1 MAHNLNVIGV
11 CWLEFAV
18 LGQSAPKKHNR
29 EKSPDTFVTHM
40 KFLKHVSAMFDNQK
54 ILLLWQQ
61 NKQISHALAAWS
73 ASRALFTWSQCTT
86 WAKVFYFTVIAHT
99 SAKVRKKTIVWLLG
113 AKIIT
118 YPLVLQNERLFP
130 LGLSLLKIN
139 STWFYSNNQIT
150 QLWFLQFNYQFLIIW
165 LNEASLQ
172 LSVSSQKLHA
182 CSLVCYLTFWVMN
195 TENKTYNP
203 YQISLAVSQHFN
215 FQISHKN

>member
-99 SAKVRKKTIVWLLG
+99 SAKVRKKNNRMATWSKNHYLSISFTEWKTI
-113 AKIIT
+113 
-118 YPLVLQNERLFP
+118 PP
-130 LGLSLLKIN
+130 
-139 STWFYSNNQIT
+139 WFE
-150 QLWFLQFNYQFLIIW
+150 F
-165 LNEASLQ
+165 A
-172 LSVSSQKLHA
+172 
-182 CSLVCYLTFWVMN
+182 
-195 TENKTYNP
+195 EN
-203 YQISLAVSQHFN
+203 
-215 FQISHKN
+215 

>member
-1 MAHNLNVIGV
+1 M
-11 CWLEFAV
+11 WLEFADRSLLFSANQHPKSTIEKKAQIPLWHTWNFSSMCLPCLIIKNSCYFDSRINKHFTCSRCMIRISCSV
-18 LGQSAPKKHNR
+18 HVISMYYMSKGFLFHCNCPHISKGQ
-29 EKSPDTFVTHM
+29 
-40 KFLKHVSAMFDNQK
+40 
-54 ILLLWQQ
+54 
-61 NKQISHALAAWS
+61 
-73 ASRALFTWSQCTT
+73 
-86 WAKVFYFTVIAHT
+86 
-99 SAKVRKKTIVWLLG
+99 KKTIVWLLG

-215 FQISHKN
+215 FHISHKN